1 VYSERRFERQPE
13 YTERN
18 GTAVAERRWTGDD
31 GEVAAGTP
39 PDRLSSDEVALVL
52 RRAADLE
59 AHAAGRPGA
68 DDGFDTAAVE
78 EAAREV
84 GLSPIAVRQALAELR
99 TGVLVTN
106 NGGRS
111 IERTHPAMVKVARLV
126 PKPPTV
132 VQSTAESYLYQQ
144 TFEVRRRQDQT
155 VLYRR
160 RRDTAAKVRRAVDLN
175 GVIQLDRVDAI
186 TLTATPVDLPE
197 TGESGETGESDRS
210 MVHMVA
216 ELRSRAAVTSVAN
229 GVGLAVGGTTALIGL
244 LLGAPAIAV
253 GTLVVGAGVTVGEV
267 TVRRKKLRRR
277 RHQVAEVLDG
287 LLDSLEAAPRL
298 R

>member
-1 VYSERRFERQPE
+1 M
-13 YTERN
+13 
-18 GTAVAERRWTGDD
+18 GDD

-99 TGVLVTN
+99 AGALVTG

-111 IERTHPAMVKVARLV
+111 IQRTHPATVKVARLV

-186 TLTATPVDLPE
+186 TLTATPVDQPNP
-197 TGESGETGESDRS
+197 GDGSESGRS

-216 ELRSRAAVTSVAN
+216 ELRSRAPVTSVAN

-267 TVRRKKLRRR
+267 TVRRRKLRRR

-287 LLDSLEAAPRL
+287 LLDTLETAPRL